1 MKKILSLLIST
12 LFICNVFSA
21 DLKSVCDGLSKTPI
35 TKGDFTQIKTIN
47 AKGRT
52 LKSSGNF
59 IISLEGIMW
68 KTLKPFPSNL
78 IVTENAMIQIAADGK
93 KNVMSASDNQIF
105 QNISKTLRSVFAGDS
120 KELENNFK
128 VAFENKENSLWSV
141 VLTPKDST
149 IAAVMQTLE
158 LSGSST
164 NTQVTLLS
172 LELQETSNNK
182 IRYEFSNQ
190 IYPKELTTDEKA
202 FFVIN

>member
-52 LKSSGNF
+52 LKSSGKF

-128 VAFENKENSLWSV
+128 VAFENKENGLWSV

-190 IYPKELTTDEKA
+190 TYPKELTTDEKA

>member
-59 IISLEGIMW
+59 IISLEGIIW

-105 QNISKTLRSVFAGDS
+105 QNIAQTLSSVFAGNSAILEKNFDVDF
-120 KELENNFK
+120 KEVEAGK
-128 VAFENKENSLWSV
+128 WIV
-141 VLTPKDST
+141 VLTPKDTT
-149 IAAVMQTLE
+149 IGSIMKTLTLE
-158 LSGSST
+158 GSISSANVILS
-164 NTQVTLLS
+164 S
-172 LELQETSNNK
+172 LELAEASNNK

>member
-12 LFICNVFSA
+12 LCICNIFSA

-52 LKSSGNF
+52 LKSSGKF

-128 VAFENKENSLWSV
+128 VAFENKENGLWSV

-149 IAAVMQTLE
+149 IAAVMRTLE

-190 IYPKELTTDEKA
+190 IYPKELKTDEKA